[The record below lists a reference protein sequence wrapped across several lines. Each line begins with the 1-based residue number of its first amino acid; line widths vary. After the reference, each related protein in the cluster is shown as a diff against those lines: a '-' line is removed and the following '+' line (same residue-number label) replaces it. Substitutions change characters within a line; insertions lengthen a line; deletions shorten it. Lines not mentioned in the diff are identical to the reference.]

1 MAIEA
6 DFPPVII
13 QEQQRLPE
21 QPQKNPIEK
30 AFFEAVDYVEEGFK
44 NTCKGLKV
52 AKATTGVIEEFSN
65 LPDIISD
72 IFKWTKP
79 FKIIKGGLACKKA
92 VSATQKIISSTDPID
107 KAWAGWAL
115 VKSIKKIVGAI
126 ETIGKYLKDF
136 NLIGK
141 EMLRWTEVTGYIFM
155 PITYIS
161 TGIAAYD
168 FHKINSLMN
177 DFRANTKV
185 KKGDIVDENRLEAMK
200 KAIRYVNKEYK
211 AIQKAKVISKE
222 CNIKDRTQRILDR
235 LISENGR
242 DQEEA
247 FKEGSMVLKRLKDR
261 LASHVVSSGI
271 GASLSTLACAS
282 STFALAMPAAT
293 APVAIIDLVCVLAGT
308 ANYAL
313 SKFIPDGDIFEE
325 EQPMF
330 YAHVF
335 KELNR
340 AGKQLSSA
348 LEGVTSIVQEQ
359 FHQAQEQLAGAI
371 LSH

>member
-1 MAIEA
+1 MAVEVIHS
-6 DFPPVII
+6 PPVI
-13 QEQQRLPE
+13 QDQPRLPE
-21 QPQKNPIEK
+21 EPKRNPIEK
-30 AFFEAVDYVEEGFK
+30 AFYETVDLAEEGFK
-44 NTCKGLKV
+44 NTCKGIKL
-52 AKATTGVIEEFSN
+52 AKATSGVIEEFAE

-79 FKIIKGGLACKKA
+79 LKIISGGLACKKA
-92 VSATQKIISSTDPID
+92 VSATQKLITATDPID

-115 VKSIKKIVGAI
+115 IKSIKKIVGAI
-126 ETIGKYLKDF
+126 ETIGKYLKEF
-136 NLIGK
+136 NIIGK
-141 EMLRWTEVTGYIFM
+141 EMMRWTEITGHIFT
-155 PITYIS
+155 PLSYIS

-168 FHKINSLMN
+168 FHKINSLMT

-185 KKGDIVDENRLEAMK
+185 KKGDAVDNERLEAMK

-222 CNIKDRTQRILDR
+222 CNIKERTQRILDR

-271 GASLSTLACAS
+271 DASLSTLACAS
-282 STFALAMPAAT
+282 TTFALAMPAAT
-293 APVAIIDLVCVLAGT
+293 APVAIIDLICVVAGT

-335 KELNR
+335 KEFNK

-359 FHQAQEQLAGAI
+359 FAEAQKQLAGAL